1 MDIGEKINRN
11 NEYILTCRVA
21 SVSATGAS
29 DSIKAGVNISINGF
43 VIKRE
48 KYTVME
54 KYSENTEKPLEENEN
69 ALILYYGKKGEK
81 VFDIARRYRADINFI
96 VEENRL
102 AEKVLTEDKMLF
114 IPAFGM

>member
-1 MDIGEKINRN
+1 MEFVNV
-11 NEYILTCRVA
+11 Y
-21 SVSATGAS
+21 SVK
-29 DSIKAGVNISINGF
+29 SIEF
-43 VIKRE
+43 LL

-54 KYSENTEKPLEENEN
+54 KYSENTEKPLEETEN